1 MKRRERL
8 EQQKRTIRKWWREK
22 ERELGAKKKEERKSE
37 RIKWEKRDELR
48 EWTKNWSKTNLT
60 AALVH
65 TKKKI
70 SEKKNISDK
79 QYTKKR
85 DIIIALRAYA

>member
-37 RIKWEKRDELR
+37 RIK
-48 EWTKNWSKTNLT
+48 
-60 AALVH
+60 
-65 TKKKI
+65 
-70 SEKKNISDK
+70 
-79 QYTKKR
+79 
-85 DIIIALRAYA
+85 